1 MYGFAD
7 NRTSSAGA
15 IYNVKKCFTN
25 VNINKSDD
33 KRPYVATENTDVL
46 RVSRVHSTDEASLW
60 TTYQLVITAML
71 TYASSARLITP
82 ESIYLSQW
90 LQQIRSSQSAGLC
103 RPLLGK
109 WQELFEPIIR
119 DNNHVLHKFLPSK
132 VRQGKGKCGFV

>member
-46 RVSRVHSTDEASLW
+46 RVSRVHGTDEASLW

-82 ESIYLSQW
+82 ESIYLSQ
-90 LQQIRSSQSAGLC
+90 
-103 RPLLGK
+103 
-109 WQELFEPIIR
+109 
-119 DNNHVLHKFLPSK
+119 
-132 VRQGKGKCGFV
+132 